1 MTSLAFFASAVAQN
15 QNERA
20 PAKGFAVFP
29 AGDTCHTYE
38 FARHA
43 IGDNG
48 IRIEILY
55 AGICHSDL
63 HAAWD
68 EQKEQGLHAANRM
81 IPRHE
86 IAGCIAE
93 VGKNVTKFNVGVQET
108 QEMLDYSVAHGIY
121 PEIEIIKADASEI
134 DNAWR
139 NLDGGKVKSRY
150 VNDMGTI
157 K

>member
-81 IPRHE
+81 IPDTRSPDVLRKS
-86 IAGCIAE
+86 ARMSR
-93 VGKNVTKFNVGVQET
+93 NS
-108 QEMLDYSVAHGIY
+108 MLAF
-121 PEIEIIKADASEI
+121 K
-134 DNAWR
+134 R
-139 NLDGGKVKSRY
+139 LRKC
-150 VNDMGTI
+150 
-157 K
+157 